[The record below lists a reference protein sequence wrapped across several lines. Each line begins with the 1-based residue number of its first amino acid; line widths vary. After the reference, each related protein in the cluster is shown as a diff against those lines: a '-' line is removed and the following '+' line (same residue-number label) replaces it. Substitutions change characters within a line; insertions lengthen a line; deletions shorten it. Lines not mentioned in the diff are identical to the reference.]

1 MDRNGVYSMYLKK
14 VEIQGFKSFAEKTE
28 VVFNDRVT
36 AIVGPNGSGKSNIAD
51 AIRWVLGEQSV
62 KNLRGTRME
71 DIIFSG
77 TEKRKALGYSEVTI
91 VFDNSS
97 GRIPIDY
104 REVAVTRRMFRS
116 GESEYYINKNSCRL
130 KDIRELFMDT
140 GVGKEGYSIIGQ
152 GKIDEILSNKP
163 EDRRNIFEEAAGIV
177 KYKSK
182 KQEALRKLERTQANL
197 TRIGDLLHEIKNQKE
212 NLQSE
217 AEKAKEFQKLYGQLR
232 KLDSSLSV
240 YEVSRLKNKL
250 EETDDKKAELENEK
264 SVIEGDGLQVEEG
277 YSTLKTRIE
286 ELEKIIEEKRTL
298 KMESIQEFE
307 RSNNRVKILE
317 EREVHLKKEVER
329 LNEEIRKGK
338 ELLQAGDTR
347 IDSSALEI
355 DRLSNEATLLKNLL
369 DDKIA
374 EKEEL
379 DNRISNLEDGISA
392 RKNKLMGLYSSLSD
406 KKSENN
412 TILSFEESIKGRLD
426 ILTEDENTISS
437 KCQKLKAELDRK
449 TKELGQLTEA
459 KETKEEELLKIESE
473 LSKLR
478 TSISSEQVR
487 LQELEKE
494 LDSSISSQKLH
505 RNMEKEYEGYYN
517 SVKSLIKAVGTN
529 DTLGEGFI
537 GTVAD
542 LFTVDKKYMKAVE
555 VALGSSIQNIVVE
568 NDQSARRMID
578 YLKSQ
583 KKGRATFLPLNT
595 VTGWEVSIPDN
606 DRNEFGL
613 IGSAN
618 TVLKNDPK
626 YNKVFINLL
635 GRTIIANSLEE
646 AINYSKKTGFKS
658 RIVTVDGEI
667 INPGGSLTG
676 GSTKNQSISILNR
689 KQTLADL
696 EINIKKLRDRIE
708 IKKVSIKESEL
719 EFDGRL
725 ITKGDL
731 ADEMSSLMTRITSIE
746 KEIDNTQYQYEI
758 QIQSAA
764 SKRTEIEGLKD
775 ELRELDLRK
784 TQLNLEQKTL
794 KEDHGNLEDEIAGL
808 QTNYDENKKIKAIL
822 DNEIYETRIKLNSL
836 EKSLGS
842 YKERIQENEL
852 TIAET
857 RELIQFKE
865 AELQRLQKEISESIL
880 EKKGL
885 QEYIQRQSTS
895 EEEEAGVLRD
905 KVREK
910 ETLMKEFYQLQDRLR
925 ELTKRQ
931 TAVERE
937 LNKLE
942 IDQAKAQLQIENIL
956 EKLENDYEITLA
968 EAEKLYSEI
977 EDIRGT
983 KKTITQLKQ
992 GIKELGNVNISSI
1005 EEYENVLERFEFLNK
1020 QVIDLNGAKED
1031 IESVVKDM
1039 EKKMRVQFR
1048 KSFQEINERFS
1059 ETFAILFK
1067 GGKARLEIDDGDDI
1081 LTAGIEIMAQP
1092 PGKKLQSLTLLSG
1105 GEKSLTAVAL
1115 LFAILK
1121 TRPSPFCILDEI
1133 DAALDEANISR
1144 YTSYLNSLEDNTQFV
1159 LITHRKTTMEIA
1171 DVLYG
1176 VTMEEEG
1183 VSRMISLKL
1192 KDYDDLAS

>member
-250 EETDDKKAELENEK
+250 EEADDKKAELENEK

-719 EFDGRL
+719 EFNGRL

-865 AELQRLQKEISESIL
+865 AELQRLQKEISENIL

-1059 ETFAILFK
+1059 ETFAVLFK

>member
-1 MDRNGVYSMYLKK
+1 VDRNGVYSMYLKK

-250 EETDDKKAELENEK
+250 EEADDKKAELENEK

-865 AELQRLQKEISESIL
+865 AELQRLQKEISENIL

-1059 ETFAILFK
+1059 ETFAVLFK

>member
-250 EETDDKKAELENEK
+250 EEADDKKAELENEK

-1059 ETFAILFK
+1059 ETFAVLFK

>member
-250 EETDDKKAELENEK
+250 EEADDKKAELENEK

-865 AELQRLQKEISESIL
+865 AELQRLQKEISENIL

-1059 ETFAILFK
+1059 ETFAVLFK

>member
-1 MDRNGVYSMYLKK
+1 MYLKK

-28 VVFNDRVT
+28 VVFNDRIT

-91 VFDNSS
+91 VFDNST
-97 GRIPIDY
+97 GRIPIEY

-182 KQEALRKLERTQANL
+182 KQEALRKLDRTQANL

-212 NLQSE
+212 NLQTE

-232 KLDSSLSV
+232 RLDSSLSV
-240 YEVSRLKNKL
+240 YEVNRLKTKLGDAEEKKSSL
-250 EETDDKKAELENEK
+250 EEEKAI
-264 SVIEGDGLQVEEG
+264 IEADGLQVEEG
-277 YSTLKTRIE
+277 YSTLKSRVE
-286 ELEKIIEEKRTL
+286 DLERIIEEKRTL
-298 KMESIQEFE
+298 KMEGIQEFE
-307 RSNNRVKILE
+307 SSKNRVKILE
-317 EREVHLKKEVER
+317 EREGHLNKEISR
-329 LNEEIRKGK
+329 LKEEIDKGN
-338 ELLQAGDTR
+338 EFLHDGDKR
-347 IDSSALEI
+347 MDSSASEI
-355 DRLSNEATLLKNLL
+355 DRLSNETGLLKAYLEERYL
-369 DDKIA
+369 QR
-374 EKEEL
+374 EEL
-379 DNRISNLEDGISA
+379 DVRILDLERDIING
-392 RKNKLMGLYSSLSD
+392 KNQLMALYSEISD
-406 KKSENN
+406 KKSEGK
-412 TILSFEESIKGRLD
+412 TILSFEDSINVRLET
-426 ILTEDENTISS
+426 LTEDENSIADRCT
-437 KCQKLKAELDRK
+437 KLKMELDHKSEDLGKMLDDKESLEEK
-449 TKELGQLTEA
+449 TGSIAEEIERLRADLSFEESRLMELQKEMD
-459 KETKEEELLKIESE
+459 
-473 LSKLR
+473 
-478 TSISSEQVR
+478 TS
-487 LQELEKE
+487 L
-494 LDSSISSQKLH
+494 SSQKLY

-517 SVKSLIKAVGTN
+517 SVKSLIRAINTN
-529 DTLGEGFI
+529 SRLGDGFI

-542 LFTVDKKYMKAVE
+542 LFTVDKKYMMAIE
-555 VALGSSIQNIVVE
+555 VALGSSIQNIVVKDDE
-568 NDQSARRMID
+568 SAKIMID
-578 YLKSQ
+578 YLKSE

-595 VTGWEVSIPDN
+595 VSGWEINITEN
-606 DRNEFGL
+606 DRDEFGL
-613 IGSAN
+613 IGAASSI
-618 TVLKNDPK
+618 LENDSK
-626 YNKVFINLL
+626 YNKVFMNLL
-635 GRTIIANSLEE
+635 GRTIIAKSLTD
-646 AINYSKKTGFKS
+646 AINYSKRSGFKS
-658 RIVTVDGEI
+658 RIVTIEGEI

-689 KQTLADL
+689 KQTLTDL
-696 EINIKKLRDRIE
+696 DIRIKELKKQIQISKSSVEKKKLDL
-708 IKKVSIKESEL
+708 KEKLKNSERLAGDMSEL
-719 EFDGRL
+719 R
-725 ITKGDL
+725 
-731 ADEMSSLMTRITSIE
+731 TRITAVE
-746 KEIDNTQYQYEI
+746 KEIDNMSYQYEI
-758 QIQSAA
+758 QVQSMESKIIEIQ
-764 SKRTEIEGLKD
+764 GLKD
-775 ELRELDLRK
+775 ELEELQWRK
-784 TQLNLEQKTL
+784 EELNNSHINL
-794 KEDHGNLEDEIAGL
+794 KENHDKLETEISEL
-808 QTNYDENKKIKAIL
+808 QNNYDKNKKTKLIL
-822 DNEIYETRIKLNSL
+822 DNDITETRIKLNEL

-842 YKERIQENEL
+842 FMERIQESEL
-852 TIAET
+852 SISET
-857 RELIQFKE
+857 RNSIKSKEIELK
-865 AELQRLQKEISESIL
+865 RLQMEISENAT
-880 EKKGL
+880 ERNGL
-885 QEYIQRQSTS
+885 VEYIQRKSTS
-895 EEEEAGVLRD
+895 EEEEAGVLKD

-910 ETLMKEFYQLQDRLR
+910 EILMKEFYNLQDRLR

-931 TAVERE
+931 TTVERE

-942 IDQAKAQLQIENIL
+942 VDQSKAQFQIENIL

-983 KKTITQLKQ
+983 KKTISELKQ

-1005 EEYENVLERFEFLNK
+1005 EEFENVLERHDFLNK
-1020 QVIDLNGAKED
+1020 QVKDLNGAKED

-1048 KSFQEINERFS
+1048 KSFLEINERFT
-1059 ETFAILFK
+1059 ETFSVLFK
-1067 GGKARLEIDDGDDI
+1067 GGKARLEIEEGEDI

-1133 DAALDEANISR
+1133 DAALDEANIGR
-1144 YTSYLNSLEDNTQFV
+1144 YTTYLNSLEDNTQFV

-1192 KDYDDLAS
+1192 KDYDEIAS

>member
-1 MDRNGVYSMYLKK
+1 MYLKK

-91 VFDNSS
+91 IFDNSS

-182 KQEALRKLERTQANL
+182 KQEALRKLDRTQSNL

-212 NLQSE
+212 NLQLE

-232 KLDSSLSV
+232 RLDSSLSV
-240 YEVSRLKNKL
+240 YEVDRLKTKL
-250 EETDDKKAELENEK
+250 ADAEEKKAALENEK
-264 SVIEGDGLQVEEG
+264 SIIEADSLQVEES
-277 YSTLKTRIE
+277 YSTLKSRIE
-286 ELEKIIEEKRTL
+286 DLERVIEEKRTL

-307 RSNNRVKILE
+307 RSKNRVKILE
-317 EREVHLKKEVER
+317 EREIHLNKEVLR
-329 LNEEIRKGK
+329 LNEEIEKGN
-338 ELLQAGDTR
+338 EFLQVGDTR
-347 IDSSALEI
+347 MDSSAIEI
-355 DRLSNEATLLKNLL
+355 DRLSNEVRLLKEHL
-369 DDKIA
+369 D
-374 EKEEL
+374 EKFLQKKEL
-379 DNRISNLEDGISA
+379 DIRMLSLEKDINS
-392 RKNKLMGLYSSLSD
+392 RKNQLMSLYTSLSD
-406 KKSENN
+406 KKSESN
-412 TILSFEESIKGRLD
+412 TILSFEDSIKGRLE
-426 ILTEDENTISS
+426 ILTEDENSISN
-437 KCQKLKAELDRK
+437 KCKKLKIELDLKAEELDK
-449 TKELGQLTEA
+449 L
-459 KETKEEELLKIESE
+459 IESRGILE
-473 LSKLR
+473 EKTGDIVDEIGRLR
-478 TSISSEQVR
+478 TSLSFEQSK
-487 LQELEKE
+487 LQEIQKE
-494 LDSSISSQKLH
+494 LDTSASSQKLYK
-505 RNMEKEYEGYYN
+505 NMEKEYEGYYN
-517 SVKSLIKAVGTN
+517 SVKSLIKAINTN
-529 DTLGEGFI
+529 SELGDGFI

-542 LFTVDKKYMKAVE
+542 LFTVDKKYMKAIE
-555 VALGSSIQNIVVE
+555 VALGSSIQNIVVT
-568 NDQSARRMID
+568 DDDSAKRMIS
-578 YLKSQ
+578 YLKSE

-595 VTGWEVSIPDN
+595 VTGWEISIPDG
-606 DRNEFGL
+606 DRKEFGL
-613 IGSAN
+613 VGAASSI
-618 TVLKNDPK
+618 LKNDSK
-626 YNKVFINLL
+626 YNKVFMNLL
-635 GRTIIANSLEE
+635 GRTIIAHSLED
-646 AINYSKKTGFKS
+646 AINYSKKSGFKS

-676 GSTKNQSISILNR
+676 GSAKNQSISILNR
-689 KQTLADL
+689 KHTLAEL
-696 EINIKKLRDRIE
+696 GGKIKKLKNHID
-708 IKKVSIKESEL
+708 IKKSSIQEIELDLEQQLVTNEKLTEDMGSIKT
-719 EFDGRL
+719 R
-725 ITKGDL
+725 
-731 ADEMSSLMTRITSIE
+731 MTALE
-746 KEIDNTQYQYEI
+746 KEIDNMDYQYEI
-758 QIQSAA
+758 QIQSME
-764 SKRTEIEGLKD
+764 SKKIEILGLKD
-775 ELRELDLRK
+775 ELNELELRK
-784 TQLNLEQKTL
+784 KELNKDHTNLKNSHDKLEVEISELQKTF
-794 KEDHGNLEDEIAGL
+794 DES
-808 QTNYDENKKIKAIL
+808 KKTKVIL
-822 DNEIYETRIKLNSL
+822 DNDITETRIKLNAL
-836 EKSLGS
+836 EKSLGNF
-842 YKERIQENEL
+842 KERIQESEL
-852 TIAET
+852 SISET
-857 RELIQFKE
+857 KESVRIKE
-865 AELQRLQKEISESIL
+865 AELNRLQREISENTL
-880 EKKGL
+880 EKIEL
-885 QEYIQRQSTS
+885 AEYIQRQSTS
-895 EEEEAGVLRD
+895 EEEESGVLKD

-910 ETLMKEFYQLQDRLR
+910 ETQMKEFYQLQDRLR

-931 TAVERE
+931 TTVERE

-942 IDQAKAQLQIENIL
+942 VDQAKAQLQIENIL

-977 EDIRGT
+977 EDIRTT
-983 KKTITQLKQ
+983 KKTISELKQ

-1005 EEYENVLERFEFLNK
+1005 EEYENVLERYDFLNK

-1059 ETFAILFK
+1059 ETFSVLFK
-1067 GGKARLEIDDGDDI
+1067 GGKARLEIEDGDDI

-1192 KDYDDLAS
+1192 KDYDEIAS

>member
-1 MDRNGVYSMYLKK
+1 MYLKK

-91 VFDNSS
+91 VFDNTT

-182 KQEALRKLERTQANL
+182 KQEALRKLERTQTNL

-212 NLQSE
+212 NLQTE

-232 KLDSSLSV
+232 RLDSSLSV
-240 YEVSRLKNKL
+240 YEVNRLKTKL
-250 EETDDKKAELENEK
+250 DDAEGKRIDLDSEKAI
-264 SVIEGDGLQVEEG
+264 IEADSTQVEEG
-277 YSTLKTRIE
+277 YSTLKSSIE
-286 ELEKIIEEKRTL
+286 SLERIIEEKRTL

-307 RSNNRVKILE
+307 SSKNRVKILE
-317 EREVHLKKEVER
+317 ERESHLKKEVAR
-329 LNEEIRKGK
+329 LNEEIAKGK
-338 ELLQAGDTR
+338 DFLHAGDTR
-347 IDSSALEI
+347 KDTSTIEI
-355 DRLSNEATLLKNLL
+355 DRLDNEVAMLKAHLDGKFEERKALDGRTLSLEKTIADKKNQ
-369 DDKIA
+369 
-374 EKEEL
+374 
-379 DNRISNLEDGISA
+379 
-392 RKNKLMGLYSSLSD
+392 LMTLYSSLSD
-406 KKSENN
+406 KKSESN
-412 TILSFEESIKGRLD
+412 TIASFEDSIKGRLD
-426 ILTEDENTISS
+426 ILTEDENSIAD
-437 KCQKLKAELDRK
+437 KCSRLKNGLENKSRDLESLLEAKRINEEKIMEVEAKASKLKARI
-449 TKELGQLTEA
+449 G
-459 KETKEEELLKIESE
+459 
-473 LSKLR
+473 
-478 TSISSEQVR
+478 SEQAK
-487 LQELEKE
+487 LQEDQKE
-494 LDSSISSQKLH
+494 LDASISSQKLY

-517 SVKSLIKAVGTN
+517 SVKSLVKAIN
-529 DTLGEGFI
+529 KDTKLGDGFI

-542 LFTVDKKYMKAVE
+542 LFTVDKKYMKAIE
-555 VALGSSIQNIVVE
+555 VALGSSIQNIVVK
-568 NDQSARRMID
+568 DDVSARRMID
-578 YLKSQ
+578 YLKSE

-595 VTGWEVSIPDN
+595 VSGWEISIE
-606 DRNEFGL
+606 DRDRKEYGL
-613 IGSAN
+613 IGAASSILEA
-618 TVLKNDPK
+618 DQK
-626 YNKVFINLL
+626 YSKIFMNLL
-635 GRTIIANSLEE
+635 GRTILANSLED
-646 AINYSKKTGFKS
+646 AINYSKKSGFKS
-658 RIVTVDGEI
+658 RIVTLEGEI

-689 KQTLADL
+689 KHTLADL
-696 EINIKKLRDRIE
+696 EIKIKNIKLKIE
-708 IKKVSIKESEL
+708 AKTKAIVTIESEL
-719 EFDGRL
+719 NQLGKAYDNL
-725 ITKGDL
+725 IQEKTGLIDKTTVL
-731 ADEMSSLMTRITSIE
+731 E
-746 KEIDNTQYQYEI
+746 KEMDNMEYQYEI
-758 QIQSAA
+758 QNESIN
-764 SKRTEIEGLKD
+764 SKRTEISGLRDELKELETKKAELKSDQDALKD
-775 ELRELDLRK
+775 SHDKLYTDLAGMQEALDEYKNNR
-784 TQLNLEQKTL
+784 T
-794 KEDHGNLEDEIAGL
+794 
-808 QTNYDENKKIKAIL
+808 IL
-822 DNEIYETRIKLNSL
+822 DNDITETRIKLNAL
-836 EKSLGS
+836 EKSLGTF
-842 YKERIQENEL
+842 KERIQENEL
-852 TIAET
+852 SISET
-857 RELIQFKE
+857 RESIKLKE
-865 AELQRLQKEISESIL
+865 TELDRLEMEISENTL
-880 EKKGL
+880 EKKSL
-885 QEYIQRQSTS
+885 CEYIQSQSTT
-895 EEEEAGVLRD
+895 EEEESLLLKE
-905 KVREK
+905 KVGEK
-910 ETLMKEFYQLQDRLR
+910 EKLMKEFYQIQDRLR

-931 TAVERE
+931 TSVERE

-942 IDQAKAQLQIENIL
+942 VDQAKAQLQIENIL

-968 EAEKLYSEI
+968 EAEKIYSDI

-983 KKTITQLKQ
+983 KKTISELKQ

-1005 EEYENVLERFEFLNK
+1005 EEYDNVLERYEFLNK
-1020 QVIDLNGAKED
+1020 QVVDLNGAKED

-1048 KSFQEINERFS
+1048 KSFEEINERFS
-1059 ETFAILFK
+1059 ETFSVLFK
-1067 GGKARLEIDDGDDI
+1067 GGKARLEIEDGDDI
-1081 LTAGIEIMAQP
+1081 LTAGIDIMAQP

-1192 KDYDDLAS
+1192 KDYDEIAS

>member
-1 MDRNGVYSMYLKK
+1 MDWNGVYSMYLKK

-97 GRIPIDY
+97 GRIAIDY

-182 KQEALRKLERTQANL
+182 KQEALRKLDRTQSNL
-197 TRIGDLLHEIKNQKE
+197 TRIGDLLHEIKNHKE

-217 AEKAKEFQKLYGQLR
+217 AEKAKEFQKLYWQLR

-240 YEVSRLKNKL
+240 YEVNRLKAKL
-250 EETDDKKAELENEK
+250 VDADEKKAELENEK
-264 SVIEGDGLQVEEG
+264 SIIEGEGLQVEEG
-277 YSTLKTRIE
+277 YTTLKTRIE
-286 ELEKIIEEKRTL
+286 ELERIIEEKRTL

-307 RSNNRVKILE
+307 RSKNRVKILE
-317 EREVHLKKEVER
+317 EREAHLNKEITR

-338 ELLQAGDTR
+338 ELLLAGDTR
-347 IDSSALEI
+347 KDSSAIEI
-355 DRLSNEATLLKNLL
+355 DRLSHEVTLLKAHL
-369 DDKIA
+369 DEKYV
-374 EKEEL
+374 EKEDI
-379 DNRISNLEDGISA
+379 DNRMSCLEDEIAG
-392 RKNKLMGLYSSLSD
+392 RKNQLMTLYSSLSD
-406 KKSENN
+406 KNSERN
-412 TILSFEESIKGRLD
+412 TILSFEDSIKGRLD
-426 ILTEDENTISS
+426 ILTEEESSIST
-437 KCQKLKAELDRK
+437 KCLKIKAELDQNTEELK
-449 TKELGQLTEA
+449 TLTES
-459 KETKEEELLKIESE
+459 KGIREEKILEIE
-473 LSKLR
+473 NKLQKLR
-478 TSISSEQVR
+478 TSISSEKMK
-487 LQELEKE
+487 LQEMQKD
-494 LDSSISSQKLH
+494 LDTSISSQKLY

-517 SVKSLIKAVGTN
+517 SVKSLIKAIDAN
-529 DTLGEGFI
+529 STLGDGFI

-542 LFTVDKKYMKAVE
+542 LFTVDKKYMKAIE

-568 NDQSARRMID
+568 SDEDARRMIG

-595 VTGWEVSIPDN
+595 LTGWEISIPEN

-613 IGSAN
+613 VGSAN
-618 TVLKNDPK
+618 SVLNNDSR
-626 YNKVFINLL
+626 YNKVFTNLL
-635 GRTIIANSLEE
+635 GRTIIANSLED
-646 AINYSKKTGFKS
+646 AIKYSKKSGFKS
-658 RIVTVDGEI
+658 RIVTIDGEVV
-667 INPGGSLTG
+667 NPGGSMTG
-676 GSTKNQSISILNR
+676 GSSKNQSISILNR
-689 KQTLADL
+689 KHTLSDL
-696 EINIKKLRDRIE
+696 EAKINKLKNQIE
-708 IKKVSIKESEL
+708 VKSTSIHDIEL
-719 EFDGRL
+719 EL
-725 ITKGDL
+725 EELSVTNENIIE
-731 ADEMSSLMTRITSIE
+731 EMSSLITRMTSID
-746 KEIDNTQYQYEI
+746 KEIDNMEYQYEI
-758 QIQSAA
+758 QLQSME
-764 SKRTEIEGLKD
+764 SKKAEIAGLKD
-775 ELRELDLRK
+775 ELGELELRK
-784 TQLNLEQKTL
+784 SELNSEQKTL
-794 KEDHGNLEDEIAGL
+794 KESHNTLEDEIAGL
-808 QTNYDENKKIKAIL
+808 QEDYDKSKKIKVIL
-822 DNEIYETRIKLNSL
+822 DNDVYESRIKLNAL

-842 YKERIQENEL
+842 YKERIQENEVS
-852 TIAET
+852 ISET
-857 RELIQFKE
+857 KE
-865 AELQRLQKEISESIL
+865 SIGLKEIELQKLQKEISDNSL
-880 EKKGL
+880 EKDGL
-885 QEYIQRQSTS
+885 EEYIERQSTS
-895 EEEEAGVLRD
+895 DEEESGVLKDR
-905 KVREK
+905 VREK

-931 TAVERE
+931 TSVERE

-968 EAEKLYSEI
+968 EAEILYSEI

-983 KKTITQLKQ
+983 KKTISQLKQ

-1005 EEYENVLERFEFLNK
+1005 EEFENVLERYEFLNK

-1031 IESVVKDM
+1031 IQSVVKDM

-1059 ETFAILFK
+1059 ETFSVLFK
-1067 GGKARLEIDDGDDI
+1067 GGKARLEIEDGDDI

-1192 KDYDDLAS
+1192 KDYDEIAS

>member
-1 MDRNGVYSMYLKK
+1 MYLKK

>member
-1 MDRNGVYSMYLKK
+1 VDRNGVYSMYLKK

-250 EETDDKKAELENEK
+250 EEADDKKAELENEK

-719 EFDGRL
+719 EFNGRL

-865 AELQRLQKEISESIL
+865 AELQRLQKEISENIL

-1059 ETFAILFK
+1059 ETFAVLFK